1 LIYDQPV
8 VLMQRQ
14 AGVAIEGM
22 VRQQSSGDLER
33 LAVDT
38 HGFTYFAMA
47 IAKVLS
53 FDLCP
58 RLKGLRR
65 QKLHVPAGTAIPSI
79 NAYPDVEQDITPPV
93 HPSHSPGCPQV
104 PLYSPA

>member
-1 LIYDQPV
+1 
-8 VLMQRQ
+8 MQRQ

-22 VRQQSSGDLER
+22 VRQQSFSDIER

-38 HGFTYFAMA
+38 HGFTYFGMA
-47 IAKVLS
+47 TAKVLG

-65 QKLHVPAGTAIPSI
+65 QKLHVPKGTAIPSI
-79 NAYPDVEQDITPPV
+79 LDPLVEPDITLQQIESGWDSFIRV
-93 HPSHSPGCPQV
+93 VASMAQT
-104 PLYSPA
+104 